1 MIVVSIAIGLA
12 YVLIASIAFV
22 LGYRAVCHSPRLL
35 TLFALV
41 AGVLRLLMGALVV
54 VAFLL
59 LVDDTTS
66 RKAFVITFLICYLLM
81 LIFDVVFFIRSQ
93 KSNKKV

>member
-1 MIVVSIAIGLA
+1 VIVVSIAISIA
-12 YVLIASIAFV
+12 YVLLATIAYI
-22 LGYRAVCHSPRLL
+22 LGYRAVRHSPRTL

-54 VAFLL
+54 VVFLL
-59 LVDDTTS
+59 LVDDAAS
-66 RKAFVITFLICYLLM
+66 RKVFVVTFLICYLLM
-81 LIFDVVFFIRSQ
+81 LIFDVAFFIRSQ